1 MSWIKVIKDRAA
13 KALRPADYVPEG
25 LLDLVRYSRDFQGIN
40 FTFENVDGVL
50 VARSTDFRFG
60 SIVTS
65 GKDAE
70 ELDENVKDAI
80 LTAFEIPSAYAAK
93 ADIRRMDGLQVKKY
107 VAA

>member
-1 MSWIKVIKDRAA
+1 MSWIKVIKDQAA

-25 LLDLVRYSRDFQGIN
+25 LLELVRYSRDYKGIS
-40 FTFENVDGVL
+40 FHFEKVDNAI

-60 SIVTS
+60 SIITS
-65 GKDAE
+65 GKDAQ
-70 ELDENVKDAI
+70 ELDKNIKDAI

-93 ADIRRMDGLQVKKY
+93 ADIRSMDELHMKY